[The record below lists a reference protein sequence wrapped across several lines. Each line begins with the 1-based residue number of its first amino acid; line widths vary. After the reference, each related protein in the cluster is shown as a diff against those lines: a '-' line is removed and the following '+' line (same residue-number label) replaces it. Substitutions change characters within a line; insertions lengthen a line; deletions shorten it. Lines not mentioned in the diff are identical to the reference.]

1 MPHDGG
7 GVIHTARAA
16 GTADGPGVGVSGA
29 PGRGGWSGGDT
40 ASHSAGSIAA
50 RGGVSLWRRGCC
62 ILPALC
68 DARAGVSLR
77 RGRSFGAGLSVGA
90 VGAGWARGWMD
101 ERGGV
106 GRRLRGGRGFAGAS
120 FRASRHDVGGMG
132 REWSRAGARDARRSP
147 GGGMAASVRGTR
159 DSPRRLAAAGWFYTR
174 ELRHGARKRGTN
186 AIPNSSRIAPHV
198 RAGCAERRLVAHAAR
213 WDSRNTRRDART
225 LHGAGG
231 GVRRVVSEQAA

>member
-1 MPHDGG
+1 MRVPVPHDGG

-16 GTADGPGVGVSGA
+16 GTADGPGVGGSGT

-120 FRASRHDVGGMG
+120 
-132 REWSRAGARDARRSP
+132 
-147 GGGMAASVRGTR
+147 
-159 DSPRRLAAAGWFYTR
+159 L
-174 ELRHGARKRGTN
+174 
-186 AIPNSSRIAPHV
+186 
-198 RAGCAERRLVAHAAR
+198 
-213 WDSRNTRRDART
+213 
-225 LHGAGG
+225 
-231 GVRRVVSEQAA
+231 